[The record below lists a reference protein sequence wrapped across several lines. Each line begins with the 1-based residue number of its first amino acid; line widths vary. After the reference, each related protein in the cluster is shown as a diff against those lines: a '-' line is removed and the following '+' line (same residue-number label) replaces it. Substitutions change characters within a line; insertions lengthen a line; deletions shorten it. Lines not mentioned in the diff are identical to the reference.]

1 MKKQLSVFGLF
12 ARSSIFKVLGILFL
26 MGAVETLSF
35 GMDLRDALEAY
46 EAGELLPSLERIFSQ
61 AATNAYFRV
70 ALVLITVVLCLPGC
84 EFKSHTSYTLR
95 RLSVRERTTF
105 LHQAAYNSLVYGMLF
120 AAQLAIVYGLSIYYI
135 AAAPGECVSNQTL
148 TLAFYRNA
156 FLHTLL
162 PLEDIGLWIRNGL
175 LIVCLGLTTAE
186 YPYSQRRKKFSA
198 NALAL
203 VMYTIVYFDR
213 EIGDLLHAILMV
225 FIALMVIG
233 AVIYALMKKDEEVIQ
248 YE

>member
-26 MGAVETLSF
+26 MGAVEALF
-35 GMDLRDALEAY
+35 FQMELRDALEAY
-46 EAGELLPSLERIFSQ
+46 EAGKFLPSLERIFSQ
-61 AATNAYFRV
+61 AAANAYFRV

-105 LHQAAYNSLVYGMLF
+105 LHQAAYNTLVYGMLL
-120 AAQLAIVYGLSIYYI
+120 AAQLVVIYALSCYYI
-135 AAAPGECVSNQTL
+135 AAAPVECVSNQTL

-156 FLHTLL
+156 FLHSIL

-186 YPYSQRRKKFSA
+186 YPYSQRRKKFSW
-198 NALAL
+198 NALVL
-203 VMYTIVYFDR
+203 VMYVIAYFDR
-213 EIGDLLHAILMV
+213 EIGDLWNVILTGFV
-225 FIALMVIG
+225 ALMMIG
-233 AVIYALMKKDEEVIQ
+233 EVVHALMKKDEEVIQ